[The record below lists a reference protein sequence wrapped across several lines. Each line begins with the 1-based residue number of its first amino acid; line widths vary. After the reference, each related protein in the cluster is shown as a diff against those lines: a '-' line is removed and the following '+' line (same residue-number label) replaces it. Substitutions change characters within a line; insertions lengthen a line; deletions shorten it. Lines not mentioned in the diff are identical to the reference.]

1 MKKGTMK
8 EKQTSKYKGFYTAIG
23 ISILM
28 IGAACVY
35 AYQVTM
41 ETNQTL
47 ENELSQTAEETQPTT
62 NFIAEIYD
70 AVTTTQPEYDAV
82 AKVKTDVPVETTTEA
97 VEETEP
103 QEEPE
108 SEPEETEEEVIYS
121 HMLMIPVDGEVAQPF
136 SDGELVKSLTTGTWQ
151 THNGV
156 DILAE
161 QGVSVR
167 AMDNGTVVEVVNDPL
182 WGICVSV
189 DHENGIVS
197 RYCNLSPNVGV
208 QEGDTVESGQTL
220 GTVGDSADIESKMES
235 HLHFEVTKGGTIL
248 IPKCLCAAWI
258 SILKP
263 TRNTKAPIFQLQKI
277 GAYFLWIHSQQ
288 M

>member
-108 SEPEETEEEVIYS
+108 PEPEETEEEVIYS

-161 QGVSVR
+161 QGVPVR
-167 AMDNGTVVEVVNDPL
+167 AMEQPML
-182 WGICVSV
+182 
-189 DHENGIVS
+189 
-197 RYCNLSPNVGV
+197 
-208 QEGDTVESGQTL
+208 
-220 GTVGDSADIESKMES
+220 
-235 HLHFEVTKGGTIL
+235 
-248 IPKCLCAAWI
+248 
-258 SILKP
+258 
-263 TRNTKAPIFQLQKI
+263 
-277 GAYFLWIHSQQ
+277 
-288 M
+288 

>member
-97 VEETEP
+97 MEET
-103 QEEPE
+103 
-108 SEPEETEEEVIYS
+108 EEVIYS

-161 QGVSVR
+161 QGVPVR

-235 HLHFEVTKGGTIL
+235 HLHFEVTKGGDYID
-248 IPKCLCAAWI
+248 PY
-258 SILKP
+258 
-263 TRNTKAPIFQLQKI
+263 
-277 GAYFLWIHSQQ
+277 AYVQHG
-288 M
+288 

>member
-35 AYQVTM
+35 AYQVTT

-47 ENELSQTAEETQPTT
+47 EKEWSQAAEETQPTT

-108 SEPEETEEEVIYS
+108 SYS
-121 HMLMIPVDGEVAQPF
+121 GC
-136 SDGELVKSLTTGTWQ
+136 
-151 THNGV
+151 
-156 DILAE
+156 
-161 QGVSVR
+161 
-167 AMDNGTVVEVVNDPL
+167 VV
-182 WGICVSV
+182 
-189 DHENGIVS
+189 
-197 RYCNLSPNVGV
+197 
-208 QEGDTVESGQTL
+208 
-220 GTVGDSADIESKMES
+220 
-235 HLHFEVTKGGTIL
+235 VT
-248 IPKCLCAAWI
+248 A
-258 SILKP
+258 S
-263 TRNTKAPIFQLQKI
+263 
-277 GAYFLWIHSQQ
+277 
-288 M
+288 

>member
-8 EKQTSKYKGFYTAIG
+8 EKHTSKYKGFYTAIG

-97 VEETEP
+97 V
-103 QEEPE
+103 
-108 SEPEETEEEVIYS
+108 
-121 HMLMIPVDGEVAQPF
+121 
-136 SDGELVKSLTTGTWQ
+136 
-151 THNGV
+151 
-156 DILAE
+156 
-161 QGVSVR
+161 
-167 AMDNGTVVEVVNDPL
+167 
-182 WGICVSV
+182 
-189 DHENGIVS
+189 
-197 RYCNLSPNVGV
+197 
-208 QEGDTVESGQTL
+208 
-220 GTVGDSADIESKMES
+220 
-235 HLHFEVTKGGTIL
+235 
-248 IPKCLCAAWI
+248 
-258 SILKP
+258 
-263 TRNTKAPIFQLQKI
+263 
-277 GAYFLWIHSQQ
+277 
-288 M
+288 

>member
-82 AKVKTDVPVETTTEA
+82 AKVKTDVPVETTTEGRARIRAGRNRRSDLLPYADDSGRWRSCPA
-97 VEETEP
+97 V
-103 QEEPE
+103 Q
-108 SEPEETEEEVIYS
+108 
-121 HMLMIPVDGEVAQPF
+121 
-136 SDGELVKSLTTGTWQ
+136 
-151 THNGV
+151 
-156 DILAE
+156 
-161 QGVSVR
+161 
-167 AMDNGTVVEVVNDPL
+167 
-182 WGICVSV
+182 
-189 DHENGIVS
+189 
-197 RYCNLSPNVGV
+197 
-208 QEGDTVESGQTL
+208 
-220 GTVGDSADIESKMES
+220 
-235 HLHFEVTKGGTIL
+235 
-248 IPKCLCAAWI
+248 
-258 SILKP
+258 
-263 TRNTKAPIFQLQKI
+263 
-277 GAYFLWIHSQQ
+277 
-288 M
+288 

>member
-108 SEPEETEEEVIYS
+108 PEPEETEEVIYS

-161 QGVSVR
+161 QGVPCLLY
-167 AMDNGTVVEVVNDPL
+167 T
-182 WGICVSV
+182 
-189 DHENGIVS
+189 
-197 RYCNLSPNVGV
+197 SPSPR
-208 QEGDTVESGQTL
+208 D
-220 GTVGDSADIESKMES
+220 
-235 HLHFEVTKGGTIL
+235 
-248 IPKCLCAAWI
+248 
-258 SILKP
+258 
-263 TRNTKAPIFQLQKI
+263 
-277 GAYFLWIHSQQ
+277 
-288 M
+288 

>member
-103 QEEPE
+103 QEESE
-108 SEPEETEEEVIYS
+108 SEPEGTEEEVIYS

-161 QGVSVR
+161 QGVPVR
-167 AMDNGTVVEVVNDPL
+167 AMDNGRL
-182 WGICVSV
+182 WKLSMTHCGVSACLLTTKT
-189 DHENGIVS
+189 ELLAAIATC
-197 RYCNLSPNVGV
+197 RRMLAYRR
-208 QEGDTVESGQTL
+208 
-220 GTVGDSADIESKMES
+220 
-235 HLHFEVTKGGTIL
+235 VT
-248 IPKCLCAAWI
+248 P
-258 SILKP
+258 
-263 TRNTKAPIFQLQKI
+263 
-277 GAYFLWIHSQQ
+277 
-288 M
+288 

>member
-136 SDGELVKSLTTGTWQ
+136 SDGELVKSLTT
-151 THNGV
+151 
-156 DILAE
+156 
-161 QGVSVR
+161 
-167 AMDNGTVVEVVNDPL
+167 
-182 WGICVSV
+182 
-189 DHENGIVS
+189 
-197 RYCNLSPNVGV
+197 
-208 QEGDTVESGQTL
+208 
-220 GTVGDSADIESKMES
+220 
-235 HLHFEVTKGGTIL
+235 
-248 IPKCLCAAWI
+248 
-258 SILKP
+258 
-263 TRNTKAPIFQLQKI
+263 
-277 GAYFLWIHSQQ
+277 
-288 M
+288 

>member
-108 SEPEETEEEVIYS
+108 SEPEETEEVIYS

-136 SDGELVKSLTTGTWQ
+136 SDG
-151 THNGV
+151 
-156 DILAE
+156 
-161 QGVSVR
+161 
-167 AMDNGTVVEVVNDPL
+167 
-182 WGICVSV
+182 
-189 DHENGIVS
+189 
-197 RYCNLSPNVGV
+197 
-208 QEGDTVESGQTL
+208 
-220 GTVGDSADIESKMES
+220 
-235 HLHFEVTKGGTIL
+235 
-248 IPKCLCAAWI
+248 
-258 SILKP
+258 
-263 TRNTKAPIFQLQKI
+263 
-277 GAYFLWIHSQQ
+277 
-288 M
+288 

>member
-47 ENELSQTAEETQPTT
+47 ENELSQMAEETQPTT

-108 SEPEETEEEVIYS
+108 SEPEETEE
-121 HMLMIPVDGEVAQPF
+121 
-136 SDGELVKSLTTGTWQ
+136 
-151 THNGV
+151 
-156 DILAE
+156 LAE
-161 QGVSVR
+161 TEMLADDETPPRVF
-167 AMDNGTVVEVVNDPL
+167 GTLNDDYILPE
-182 WGICVSV
+182 CTT
-189 DHENGIVS
+189 
-197 RYCNLSPNVGV
+197 RYY
-208 QEGDTVESGQTL
+208 TVEELRNISPDELWIAKNEIYARHGRMFKDQDLNNYFRSKSWYKPVYTPEQFDAM
-220 GTVGDSADIESKMES
+220 GDSVFNSCELANRDVLLDLEQVVGE
-235 HLHFEVTKGGTIL
+235 
-248 IPKCLCAAWI
+248 
-258 SILKP
+258 
-263 TRNTKAPIFQLQKI
+263 
-277 GAYFLWIHSQQ
+277 
-288 M
+288 